1 MCQSNEFPKP
11 KNTKMTD
18 RIFAHKYL
26 FLPLL
31 LILVFLSC
39 TKQNTIS
46 GTGVLKGKI
55 SIGPICPV
63 ETIPP
68 LPQCLPTRDTY
79 NNYATAV
86 WTTDKLTKLLTIIPN
101 PDGTYQ
107 VDLPAG
113 DYIIDFDVVKTN
125 RIGGGNLPSPVSIT
139 DKDTTKLDIT
149 IDTGIR

>member
-1 MCQSNEFPKP
+1 
-11 KNTKMTD
+11 MTN
-18 RIFAHKYL
+18 RIFECKYL

-31 LILVFLSC
+31 LTMVLLSC
-39 TKQNTIS
+39 TKQTTIS

-68 LPQCLPTRDTY
+68 LPQCLPKRETF
-79 NNYATAV
+79 NAYATAV
-86 WTTDKLTKLLTIIPN
+86 WTTDKQTKLLTIIPN
-101 PDGTYQ
+101 LDGTYQ

-113 DYIIDFDVVKTN
+113 DYIIDFDITQTN
-125 RIGGGNLPSPVSIT
+125 RIGGGNLPAPVSIT

>member
-1 MCQSNEFPKP
+1 
-11 KNTKMTD
+11 MTD
-18 RIFAHKYL
+18 RIFASKYL

-39 TKQNTIS
+39 TKQNNIS

-68 LPQCLPTRDTY
+68 QPNCLPTMETY
-79 NNYATAV
+79 KTWATAV
-86 WTTDKLTKLLTIIPN
+86 WTTDKKTKIITIVPN
-101 PDGTYQ
+101 SDGTYQ
-107 VDLPAG
+107 INLPSG
-113 DYIIDFDVVKTN
+113 YYVIDFDAVQTN
-125 RIGGGNLPSPVSIT
+125 RIGGSNLPSPIAIS